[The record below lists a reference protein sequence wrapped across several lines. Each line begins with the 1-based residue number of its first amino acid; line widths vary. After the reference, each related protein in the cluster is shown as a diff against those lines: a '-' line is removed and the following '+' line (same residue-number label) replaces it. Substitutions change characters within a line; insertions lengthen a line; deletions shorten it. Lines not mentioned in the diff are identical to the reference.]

1 MCNAVG
7 SHVVARIKKKKCNA
21 GFIIVPL
28 QQIKTNCKV
37 ILTERDVFLSSI
49 LDKGPVSTGSFI
61 CRGIKP
67 YFNLGYFENAIINS
81 SLYQLA
87 HSTALQHQSH
97 PAIPQDR

>member
-61 CRGIKP
+61 LPG
-67 YFNLGYFENAIINS
+67 
-81 SLYQLA
+81 
-87 HSTALQHQSH
+87 H
-97 PAIPQDR
+97 